1 MSTKSSM
8 LKQYQAELASLKK
21 DLPRLK
27 AVADEAENIFAN
39 SRQGRPVYP
48 RDQISPYSNAKVRI
62 DELAREI
69 ARLQGLVNWDEG
81 VQSASDDVRRA
92 KKSIAKAQSEMRIL
106 RDKRETLELKR
117 EAVIKKHDHEL
128 KAAEDDEH
136 EAAQAYA
143 RAMVESDGSTE
154 RKAEGLLH
162 KASHALAV
170 MRQAVQGA
178 STVSSALSTQLSEL
192 DNAIEEKQS
201 EIDSLDSQLLQ
212 AARFYWADRFERAA
226 LELGTLAAHLSA
238 VEKLLGRSD
247 GLADFYIPTVSPMK
261 SNFISHR
268 RIMEQRS
275 KIKLDQLINI

>member
-1 MSTKSSM
+1 MNTNSSM
-8 LKQYQAELASLKK
+8 LKQCQAELTSLKK
-21 DLPRLK
+21 DLPKLK
-27 AVADEAENIFAN
+27 AVADEAEEQFAN

-62 DELAREI
+62 DELAREV

-81 VQSASDDVRRA
+81 VQSAGDDVRRA
-92 KKSIAKAQSEMRIL
+92 KKSLTKAQSEMRIL

-117 EAVIKKHDHEL
+117 ETLIKKHDHEL

-143 RAMVESDGSTE
+143 RAMVESDSSTE

-170 MRQAVQGA
+170 IRQAVQGS
-178 STVSSALSTQLSEL
+178 STVSSALSTQVSEL
-192 DNAIEEKQS
+192 DNAIGQKQA
-201 EIDSLDSQLLQ
+201 EIDSLNSQLLQ

-226 LELGTLAAHLSA
+226 LELGTLATHLSA
-238 VEKLLGRSD
+238 VEKLLGRGD
-247 GLADFYIPTVSPMK
+247 GLADFYIPTVSPTK

-275 KIKLDQLINI
+275 NINLDQLINI

>member
-1 MSTKSSM
+1 MSTNSSM

-27 AVADEAENIFAN
+27 AVADEADNIFAN

-48 RDQISPYSNAKVRI
+48 RDQISLYSNAKVRI
-62 DELAREI
+62 DELARDI

-170 MRQAVQGA
+170 MR
-178 STVSSALSTQLSEL
+178 
-192 DNAIEEKQS
+192 
-201 EIDSLDSQLLQ
+201 
-212 AARFYWADRFERAA
+212 
-226 LELGTLAAHLSA
+226 
-238 VEKLLGRSD
+238 
-247 GLADFYIPTVSPMK
+247 
-261 SNFISHR
+261 
-268 RIMEQRS
+268 
-275 KIKLDQLINI
+275 